1 MQQSVLKLSLATCA
15 VLSALSAHAQDS
27 TVTVY
32 GVISASLESVGA
44 SGGSGGNKSTT
55 TRVTDNNSRIGFR
68 GNEDLGNGVKAIWQ
82 VESSLRNFEQGGS
95 TDWGQSATLATRNS
109 FVGMSSE
116 QYGRLIAG
124 YNDTVYKSLVGS
136 TADFGIDVMAGT
148 IADSWG
154 TGPGFYQLFSRG
166 ETRLKNSIHY
176 VSPLLSG
183 WQGGVSYGVDETK
196 TNNTNRSRLS
206 LAVKYGDGPF
216 KAGFGWDRQFDTA
229 GYEQTNSGTAAAGK
243 HVDFAK
249 LLAQWTFSSTGTL
262 LGAGVERGT
271 YESASGG
278 QTLNQTG
285 WTVGV
290 SQPLSERLSL
300 KASYS
305 KLGSLNNASNADDY
319 KATQWVLGATYAATK
334 RTSFYTY
341 ATRLSNGALQN
352 ANFGFSPLTTGT
364 NASSTVV
371 LANGNTLHS
380 VGVGMSTAF

>member
-1 MQQSVLKLSLATCA
+1 MQQSTLKLGLAACA
-15 VLSALSAHAQDS
+15 VFTALNAHADDGS
-27 TVTVY
+27 VTIY
-32 GVISASLESVGA
+32 GVISASVESVGA
-44 SGGSGGNKSTT
+44 SGGTGGTKSTT

-116 QYGRLIAG
+116 QYGRLLAG

-136 TADFGIDVMAGT
+136 TADFGIDVMSGT

-166 ETRLKNSIHY
+166 ETRLKNSVHY
-176 VSPLLSG
+176 ISPLLSG
-183 WQGGVSYGVDETK
+183 WQGGVSYGVDETQ
-196 TNNTNRSRLS
+196 TSNTNRSRLS
-206 LAVKYGDGPF
+206 LAVKYSDGPF

-229 GYEQTNSGTAAAGK
+229 GYEQSTSGTAAAGK

-262 LGAGVERGT
+262 LGAGVERGS
-271 YESASGG
+271 YQQASGG
-278 QTLNQTG
+278 QTETQTG

-290 SQPLSERLSL
+290 SQPLNERFAL

-305 KLGSLNNASNADDY
+305 KLGRLNNASSADDY

-341 ATRLSNGALQN
+341 ATRLNNGALQN
-352 ANFGFSPLTTGT
+352 ANFGFSPLTT
-364 NASSTVV
+364 STSAVDIGK
-371 LANGNTLHS
+371 GNTLHS
-380 VGVGMSTAF
+380 VGVGMSTSF